1 MPKVIF
7 IESTDVEHSVEA
19 QAGRSLMQIAVDN
32 LVPGIDGEC
41 GGVCSCAT
49 CHVYVDPEWQ
59 ARLPPR
65 SSDESLMLEG
75 ATEVDER
82 SRLSCQLK
90 MRDEWDGL
98 ILNIPQS
105 QG

>member
-7 IESTDVEHSVEA
+7 IESSDVQHSVDA
-19 QAGRSLMQIAVDN
+19 PAGRSLMQVAVDN
-32 LVPGIDGEC
+32 MVPGIDGEC
-41 GGVCSCAT
+41 GGACSCAT

-65 SSDESLMLEG
+65 SGDETFMLEG
-75 ATEVDER
+75 AAEVTEH

-90 MRDEWDGL
+90 MREEWDGL
-98 ILNIPQS
+98 VLRIPAT